1 MPTATANSLLIMP
14 NDGGLVG
21 QVTNNLGPLSA
32 EAVPIWGAYYLKWI
46 DLLLIGSGIVL
57 LIVGF
62 KKDEKLFMAIGGIAL
77 ALGVLSAAGM

>member
-32 EAVPIWGAYYLKWI
+32 EAVPIWGSYYLKWI
-46 DLLLIGSGIVL
+46 DLLLIGGGIAL
-57 LIVGF
+57 LFVGF
-62 KKDEKLFMAIGGIAL
+62 GKDEKLFLAAGGIAL
-77 ALGVLSAAGM
+77 ALGLLSAAGM

>member
-1 MPTATANSLLIMP
+1 MPTATAPSFQMP

-32 EAVPIWGAYYLKWI
+32 EAVPLGGPYYLKWI
-46 DLLLIGSGIVL
+46 DLLLIGGGIAVL
-57 LIVGF
+57 FVGF
-62 KKDEKLFMAIGGIAL
+62 GKNEKLFLAVGGIAL

>member
-32 EAVPIWGAYYLKWI
+32 EAVPLGGPYYLKWI
-46 DLLLIGSGIVL
+46 DLLLIGGGIAL
-57 LIVGF
+57 LFVGF
-62 KKDEKLFMAIGGIAL
+62 GKDEKLFLAAGGIAL
-77 ALGVLSAAGM
+77 ALGILSAAGM

>member
-32 EAVPIWGAYYLKWI
+32 EAVPIWGSYYFKWI
-46 DLLLIGSGIVL
+46 DLLLIGGGIVL
-57 LIVGF
+57 LFVGF
-62 KKDEKLFMAIGGIAL
+62 GKNEKLLMAAGGIAL